1 MSILFALNEE
11 ENRLCQVRKLSKG
24 ETLFHENDEC
34 FQIGIVKKGKL
45 IITSFPENG
54 RQIIYNRLEKDE
66 MFGNNLIFSS
76 SPFYKGDV
84 IALENS
90 EIILIG
96 KEVLIFLL
104 QKNRRFLIEYLRL
117 QADDGKNLHSR
128 IRFLSIDSASER
140 FLAYMHEHGGTVTIA
155 TVSALADELS
165 LSRET
170 LSRLLSSL
178 QAAKS
183 IIRDGKTIRLL

>member
-11 ENRLCQVRKLSKG
+11 ENCLCQIRKLSKG
-24 ETLFHENDEC
+24 ETLFRESDEC
-34 FQIGIVKKGKL
+34 FQIGIVKKGEL

-54 RQIIYNRLEKDE
+54 RQIIYNRLQEDE

-76 SPFYKGDV
+76 SPYYKGDV
-84 IALENS
+84 VALEDS
-90 EIILIG
+90 EVILIG
-96 KEVLIFLL
+96 KENLISLL

-117 QADDGKNLHSR
+117 QADEGKNL
-128 IRFLSIDSASER
+128 
-140 FLAYMHEHGGTVTIA
+140 HEHGGTVTF
-155 TVSALADELS
+155 TSVSALADELS

-170 LSRLLSSL
+170 LSRLLSRL
-178 QAAKS
+178 QDADS